1 MPRRRT
7 TRTLRSRDAHSHVAL
22 SWLSSSCFIN
32 LLDTTALDLVVV
44 VASTAIVSPH
54 RFSHSNLLLLLLL
67 NDPQD
72 ISLALSHFSS
82 CYYYCSLLICSS
94 SRRLSHLG
102 CSCKRSP
109 TVPPPP
115 KPKQFVQCIK
125 ASNCSVAFLHSFR
138 CSLSLT
144 PLSLSHHGSYLRS
157 PRPSISHSWLLAT
170 PRHVSI
176 SPPAN
181 HATTIAQQPQQ
192 PPPPTA
198 SAVERR

>member
-7 TRTLRSRDAHSHVAL
+7 TRTLRSRDTPLSLVAL
-22 SWLSSSCFIN
+22 SWISSSCFIN
-32 LLDTTALDLVVV
+32 LLDTTALDLMVV

-72 ISLALSHFSS
+72 ISLALSHISS

-109 TVPPPP
+109 TVPPPPP

-144 PLSLSHHGSYLRS
+144 PLSCSLVLSAWLVSPLSSSFDQSLLAACYAS
-157 PRPSISHSWLLAT
+157 PRLHL
-170 PRHVSI
+170 
-176 SPPAN
+176 
-181 HATTIAQQPQQ
+181 
-192 PPPPTA
+192 TA
-198 SAVERR
+198 S